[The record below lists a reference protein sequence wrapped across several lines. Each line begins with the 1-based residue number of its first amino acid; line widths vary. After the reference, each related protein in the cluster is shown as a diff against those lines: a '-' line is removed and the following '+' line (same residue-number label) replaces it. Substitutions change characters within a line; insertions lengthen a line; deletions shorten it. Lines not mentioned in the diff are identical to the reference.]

1 MTREWDA
8 SSYHRL
14 SEPQYNWG
22 RRVLERVAAR
32 GDETIIDAGCGTA
45 RITSE
50 LAALI
55 PRGRVL
61 GVDLS
66 ENMLR
71 QARAYVAQRDEEV
84 KTSSALAGAA
94 AAFAN
99 KPATAPVAPRAKLHF
114 VCGDIAALPFKEVAD
129 GIFSTAAFHW
139 VGDHDALFRSLFTAL
154 KPGGWL
160 IAQCGG
166 GPNLLRLRQRTDEV
180 MAEPEFREFFR
191 GWNPPQ
197 NYQDAEQT
205 AARLRRTGFSDIATW
220 LHNQDTRFSDDQ
232 TYREFLATVTCHTH
246 TARIDDPVM
255 RDRFLERLVAL
266 ARQEPELHLD
276 YWRLNIQARK
286 PY

>member
-1 MTREWDA
+1 MGAMTREWDA
-8 SSYHRL
+8 ASYHRL
-14 SEPQYNWG
+14 SDPQYAWG
-22 RRVLERVAAR
+22 KRVLARIAPR
-32 GDETIIDAGCGTA
+32 GDETVIDAGCGTA
-45 RITSE
+45 RLTVE
-50 LAALI
+50 LAALF

-61 GVDLS
+61 AVDLS

-71 QARAYVAQRDEEV
+71 KARA
-84 KTSSALAGAA
+84 
-94 AAFAN
+94 N
-99 KPATAPVAPRAKLHF
+99 VAPTSGAGRAPIRWACAD
-114 VCGDIAALPFKEVAD
+114 VAALPFRELAD
-129 GIFSTAAFHW
+129 GIFSTATFHW
-139 VGDHDALFRSLFTAL
+139 VRDHDALFRSLFTAL

-180 MAEPEFREFFR
+180 MNSPEFQEFFR

-197 NYQDAEQT
+197 NYQDAEPT
-205 AARLRRTGFSDIATW
+205 AVRLRKVGFCDVATW

-246 TARIDDPVM
+246 IARLPDVAV
-255 RDRFLERLVAL
+255 RERFLDRLVAL

-276 YWRLNIQARK
+276 YWRLNLQARK

>member
-1 MTREWDA
+1 MTCEWDA
-8 SSYHRL
+8 SAYHRL
-14 SEPQYNWG
+14 SNPQYGWG
-22 RRVLERVAAR
+22 QRVLARIAPR
-32 GDETIIDAGCGTA
+32 GDETVIDAGCGTA
-45 RITSE
+45 RLTTE

-61 GVDLS
+61 AVDLS

-71 QARAYVAQRDEEV
+71 QAVAYVGSLA
-84 KTSSALAGAA
+84 ALGRAPIQ
-94 AAFAN
+94 FAC
-99 KPATAPVAPRAKLHF
+99 A
-114 VCGDIAALPFKEVAD
+114 DIAALPFKEVAD
-129 GIFSTAAFHW
+129 GIFSTASFHW
-139 VGDHDALFRSLFTAL
+139 VGDHDALFQSLFTAL

-180 MAEPEFREFFR
+180 MNSLAFQEYFR

-197 NYQDAEQT
+197 YYATDTET
-205 AARLRRTGFSDIATW
+205 AARLHRIGFSDVATW
-220 LHNQDTRFSDDQ
+220 LHNQDTRFPDPQ

-246 TARIDDPVM
+246 IARISDPVM
-255 RDRFLERLVAL
+255 RERFLDRLVTL
-266 ARQEPELHLD
+266 AQQEPNLHLD